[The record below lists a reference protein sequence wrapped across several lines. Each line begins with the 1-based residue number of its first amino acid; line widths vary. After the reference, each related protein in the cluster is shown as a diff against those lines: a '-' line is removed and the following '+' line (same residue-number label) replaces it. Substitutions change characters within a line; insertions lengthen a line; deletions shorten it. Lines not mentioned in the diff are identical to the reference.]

1 MKNAACRV
9 AFAAFLHNL
18 GELAERARME
28 ATDDASHTRQP
39 HDGHYINHPEAPPN
53 DHTTLA
59 WDTLKQHLPDL
70 VRDDLAPFASRT
82 ATQHSPDTFLQRII
96 ATADRVAAG
105 FERDTIGQDDT
116 PHHYRL
122 LTLFEQ
128 IDLGDNPKD
137 KTHDQLHY
145 RYPLRPLNPHSIYP
159 EKREN
164 GEPADNAAAQA
175 EYRALWQQFQ
185 HDLQHIP
192 AAHHSNWPL
201 WLDHFDTLWQSCTH
215 AIPATTAFG
224 SKPEVSLYDHS
235 KSTAALATALWLWH
249 DANGQTDD
257 AAIAR
262 LRSQSDWDEE
272 KILLIQGDFFGIQSF
287 IFAAGRETNKK
298 AAKLLRGRS
307 FQVSLFAELAALRVL
322 DACELPPTAQILNAA
337 GKFMIVAPNTP
348 VMHDALA
355 RVKADINQWL
365 LEHCYGRVA
374 LGIATHAASCRDFT
388 AKDRFRQLIDDTFA
402 ELESAKLQ
410 RFGLMGSAP
419 TALPAA
425 YPAGTCP
432 YDRHLPARG
441 SKDTPQPAALSADQI
456 TIGAELARKERLLI
470 LTPAAAVHDAQN
482 TTKLKLPIF
491 GYHIA
496 FTADEDISGAFGDI
510 ALRGQ
515 LLRCW
520 DYSLPRLTDDSIWH
534 GYARRAIN
542 AYVPRFSADDD
553 QEKYR
558 SLDKEDRKAEGHDN
572 VKTFNHLAC
581 EERHPDENGYYCG
594 KIALA
599 TLKGD
604 VDNLGKI
611 FERGLSA
618 PTFAKMAA
626 LSRQM
631 NQFFSLWLP
640 AYCAAKY
647 PNSYTVFAGGDD
659 FFLIGPWQQI
669 QHLAADMRAH
679 FREYVAANPDIT
691 FSAGIA
697 ISKPGLPLPK
707 LSAYAEEAL
716 EKAKAHQLRDKTAK
730 NALNL
735 YGETVSWGDWPQL
748 EKTAARISEL
758 ERQYRLSTAYLYDLL
773 HYTELA
779 VAEAAGDINAS
790 IWRSRLYYRTRRY
803 VNEQKH
809 ITAKDN
815 AYQQLSGDL
824 AGYIQALHGTIRI
837 PLYNH
842 FYQQREQ

>member
-1 MKNAACRV
+1 MTPLDNACHI
-9 AFAAFLHNL
+9 AFTAFLP
-18 GELAERARME
+18 GIAALA
-28 ATDDASHTRQP
+28 
-39 HDGHYINHPEAPPN
+39 G
-53 DHTTLA
+53 
-59 WDTLKQHLPDL
+59 
-70 VRDDLAPFASRT
+70 
-82 ATQHSPDTFLQRII
+82 
-96 ATADRVAAG
+96 
-105 FERDTIGQDDT
+105 
-116 PHHYRL
+116 
-122 LTLFEQ
+122 
-128 IDLGDNPKD
+128 
-137 KTHDQLHY
+137 KTHDALWEALAPHLPATVQRDVTPLVADNTLQNLIADAAQIAAGTAKTSANATK
-145 RYPLRPLNPHSIYP
+145 LRPLFAAIRLKDDQPAGNTSAHYPRAPLNPLSIFP
-159 EKREN
+159 DSDS
-164 GEPADNAAAQA
+164 ADAD
-175 EYRALWQQFQ
+175 LWQTFL
-185 HDLQHIP
+185 DGLGDIP
-192 AAHHSNWPL
+192 KSHHNNWPL
-201 WLDHFDTLWQSCTH
+201 WLDHFDTLWQSVAH
-215 AIPATTAFG
+215 AVPAAH
-224 SKPEVSLYDHS
+224 SADVSLYDHS

-249 DANGQTDD
+249 DANGQTDN

-348 VMHDALA
+348 AIHDALA

-374 LGIATHAASCRDFT
+374 LGIATHTASCRDFT
-388 AKDRFRQLIDDTFA
+388 AKERFRQLIDDTFA

-410 RFGLMGSAP
+410 RFGLMDATP
-419 TALPAA
+419 AVLPAA
-425 YPAGTCP
+425 YPTGTCR
-432 YDRHLPARG
+432 YDRHLPAG
-441 SKDTPQPAALSADQI
+441 TSKRLPELAALSADQI
-456 TIGAELARKERLLI
+456 TIGEALAGKERLLI
-470 LTPAAAVHDAQN
+470 LTPAAAVHDDGN
-482 TTKLKLPIF
+482 TTTLELPIF

-496 FTADEDISGAFGDI
+496 FTADENISGAFGDI
-510 ALRGQ
+510 ARRGQ

-558 SLDKEDRKAEGHDN
+558 SLNKEDHEAEGHN
-572 VKTFNHLAC
+572 NIKTFNHLAC
-581 EERHPDENGYYCG
+581 EERHPDENGHYCG

-611 FERGLSA
+611 FERGLST

-716 EKAKAHQLRDKTAK
+716 EKAKTHQLRDKTAK

-748 EKTAARISEL
+748 EKTAARINEL

-779 VAEAAGDINAS
+779 VAEAAGDIHAS

>member
-1 MKNAACRV
+1 MKNVACRV

-28 ATDDASHTRQP
+28 ATDDAPHTHP
-39 HDGHYINHPEAPPN
+39 HDGHRINHPEAPPN

-70 VRDDLAPFASRT
+70 VRDELAPFALRT
-82 ATQHSPDTFLQRII
+82 ATQHHPDTFLQGII

-105 FERDTIGQDDT
+105 FAGDIFAQDGAS
-116 PHHYRL
+116 HHYRL

-128 IDLGDNPKD
+128 INLGDNPKD
-137 KTHDQLHY
+137 KTRDQLHY

-185 HDLQHIP
+185 HGLQHIP
-192 AAHHSNWPL
+192 AVHRSNWPL

-215 AIPATTAFG
+215 AIPAATAFG

-322 DACELPPTAQILNAA
+322 DTCELPPTAQILNAA

-348 VMHDALA
+348 AMHDALA

-410 RFGLMGSAP
+410 RFALMGSAP

-441 SKDTPQPAALSADQI
+441 SKDAPKPAALSADQI

-470 LTPAAAVHDAQN
+470 LTPAAAVHDDGN
-482 TTKLKLPIF
+482 TTTLELPIF

-496 FTADEDISGAFGDI
+496 FTADEDISGKFGDI
-510 ALRGQ
+510 ARRGQ

-542 AYVPRFSADDD
+542 AYVPRFSENDDK
-553 QEKYR
+553 EKYQPLPEEER
-558 SLDKEDRKAEGHDN
+558 NDRPTGQ

-581 EERHPDENGYYCG
+581 EERHPDENGHYCG

-611 FERGLSA
+611 FERGLST

-735 YGETVSWGDWPQL
+735 YGETVSWGDWSQL

>member
-1 MKNAACRV
+1 M
-9 AFAAFLHNL
+9 
-18 GELAERARME
+18 
-28 ATDDASHTRQP
+28 
-39 HDGHYINHPEAPPN
+39 
-53 DHTTLA
+53 
-59 WDTLKQHLPDL
+59 
-70 VRDDLAPFASRT
+70 
-82 ATQHSPDTFLQRII
+82 
-96 ATADRVAAG
+96 
-105 FERDTIGQDDT
+105 
-116 PHHYRL
+116 
-122 LTLFEQ
+122 
-128 IDLGDNPKD
+128 
-137 KTHDQLHY
+137 
-145 RYPLRPLNPHSIYP
+145 
-159 EKREN
+159 
-164 GEPADNAAAQA
+164 
-175 EYRALWQQFQ
+175 
-185 HDLQHIP
+185 
-192 AAHHSNWPL
+192 
-201 WLDHFDTLWQSCTH
+201 
-215 AIPATTAFG
+215 
-224 SKPEVSLYDHS
+224 
-235 KSTAALATALWLWH
+235 
-249 DANGQTDD
+249 D
-257 AAIAR
+257 AAPA
-262 LRSQSDWDEE
+262 
-272 KILLIQGDFFGIQSF
+272 
-287 IFAAGRETNKK
+287 
-298 AAKLLRGRS
+298 
-307 FQVSLFAELAALRVL
+307 V
-322 DACELPPTAQILNAA
+322 
-337 GKFMIVAPNTP
+337 
-348 VMHDALA
+348 
-355 RVKADINQWL
+355 
-365 LEHCYGRVA
+365 
-374 LGIATHAASCRDFT
+374 
-388 AKDRFRQLIDDTFA
+388 
-402 ELESAKLQ
+402 
-410 RFGLMGSAP
+410 
-419 TALPAA
+419 LPAA

-441 SKDTPQPAALSADQI
+441 SKDAPQPAALSADQI

-470 LTPAAAVHDAQN
+470 LTPAAAVHDAKN
-482 TTKLKLPIF
+482 TTKLELPIF

-510 ALRGQ
+510 ARRGQ

-542 AYVPRFSADDD
+542 AYVPRFSENDDK
-553 QEKYR
+553 EKYQPLPEEER
-558 SLDKEDRKAEGHDN
+558 NDRPTGQ

-581 EERHPDENGYYCG
+581 EERHPDENGHYCG

-716 EKAKAHQLRDKTAK
+716 EKAKAHQLRNKTAK

-735 YGETVSWGDWPQL
+735 YGETVSWGDWSQL